1 MKMNHR
7 NQYEETYDKVE
18 GVVSVPY
25 QAKGPIPN
33 YQNIA
38 PYQTTIITK
47 IIIQVITSQLVC
59 KYRIK
64 LTL

>member
-38 PYQTTIITK
+38 PLPNNDNYENNNTGNNQP
-47 IIIQVITSQLVC
+47 VSL
-59 KYRIK
+59 
-64 LTL
+64 

>member
-1 MKMNHR
+1 MNHR

-38 PYQTTIITK
+38 PLPNNDNYENNNTGNNQP
-47 IIIQVITSQLVC
+47 VSL
-59 KYRIK
+59 
-64 LTL
+64 